1 VDDGTLFL
9 LLGLATTL
17 GVSVVVFG
25 YMMLLEAFSRT
36 GRIAGVVIMVSGTG
50 LLLIAIV
57 QLIDMLLG
65 AP

>member
-1 VDDGTLFL
+1 
-9 LLGLATTL
+9 
-17 GVSVVVFG
+17 VSVVVFG

-36 GRIAGVVIMVSGTG
+36 GRIAGVVIMASGTG